1 MALRWVPVAVAVNF
15 LLRVGVVN
23 VGNVVVAVVVS
34 VDVGVS
40 V

>member
-1 MALRWVPVAVAVNF
+1 MAVNF